1 MCPRYSPNIIK
12 KKKDTSEEYQA
23 VINEKKRIKNGYDSL
38 GGEGYNLRYSEEQD
52 IKYDMIFSTLPLRFD
67 DLIFDIGC
75 GTGLLLER
83 LNIPAVGL
91 DLSPRLLETAKIK
104 LKSYHFIVNSDAEY
118 LPFRDNVFDTTISVT
133 MIQNIPYPELVLE
146 EIKRVSKFNGKIV
159 ITALKKA
166 FTFEEFDILLRQV
179 NFKSYHIFDGISLFD
194 LIAII
199 EKWNFLTSFSEA
211 FYKIAFCSI
220 TESI

>member
-1 MCPRYSPNIIK
+1 MCPRYSPKIIK
-12 KKKDTSEEYQA
+12 NKKESRGEYQA

-52 IKYDMIFSTLPLRFD
+52 IKYDMIFSTLILSFD
-67 DLIFDIGC
+67 ELIFDIGC

-91 DLSPRLLETAKIK
+91 DLSPRLLETAKNK

-133 MIQNIPYPELVLE
+133 VIQNVPYPELVLQ
-146 EIKRVSKFNGKIV
+146 EIKRVNKIKGRIV

-166 FTFEEFDILLRQV
+166 FTIKEFDTLLKQV
-179 NFKSYHIFDGISLFD
+179 NFKSYQILDGISLFD

-199 EKWNFLTSFSEA
+199 EIW
-211 FYKIAFCSI
+211 
-220 TESI
+220 